1 MRILALVPGG
11 IGDQLLFFP
20 TLETLK
26 TQNPNATIDVVV
38 EPRSKS
44 AYSISPFVNEVL
56 LFDFRDRNGLA
67 DYLNLLGVIRD
78 REYEVSLNLSSN
90 WIVALLLWLNG
101 IPTRGGYEG
110 SNAIFANQTIPLK
123 SEQYQAYQYHDL
135 TEILGIQTPCPPPKV
150 SLPKSAIDWAEAQQ
164 KRLEIKNSGY
174 ILLYNY
180 GNYPINYWREII
192 DDIQQKQPSI
202 PVVLVETLESEAWIV
217 QLQANRPN
225 LKIVQPTDIAK
236 LAAIIAGANLLI
248 TPEGDV
254 LQTSVAVGTFT
265 YGLFAASSAEKRL
278 PPAQNTFIGIQ
289 SPTDKLED
297 ILPSLILDKLWQ
309 V

>member
-26 TQNPNATIDVVV
+26 TQNPTATIDVVV

-44 AYSISPFVNEVL
+44 AYSICPFVNEVL

-67 DYLNLLGVIRD
+67 DYLNLLGVMRD

-110 SNAIFANQTIPLK
+110 NNSTFVNQTVALN
-123 SEQYQAYQYHDL
+123 SEQYQAYQNHDI
-135 TEILGIQTPCPPPKV
+135 TEILGIKTPCPPPKL
-150 SLPKSAIDWAEAQQ
+150 SLSKSAIDWAEAEQ
-164 KRLEIKNSGY
+164 KRLDIKSTGY
-174 ILLYNY
+174 ILLYDY
-180 GNYPINYWREII
+180 ATYPVNYWREII

-202 PVVLVETLESEAWIV
+202 PVVLIETLESEAWIV

-225 LKIVQPTDIAK
+225 LKVVQPTDISK

-248 TPEGDV
+248 TAEGDV

-265 YGLFAASSAEKRL
+265 YGLFAASSAKKRL
-278 PPAQNTFIGIQ
+278 PPNQTTFLGIQ
-289 SPTDKLED
+289 SPSGKMED
-297 ILPSLILDKLWQ
+297 IPPSLILSKLWQ
-309 V
+309 A

>member
-26 TQNPNATIDVVV
+26 TQYPNATIDVVV

-44 AYSISPFVNEVL
+44 AYSISPFTNEVL
-56 LFDFRDRNGLA
+56 LLDFRDRNGLA

-78 REYEVSLNLSSN
+78 REYEVSINLSTN

-110 SNAIFANQTIPLK
+110 TNSTFVNQTIPLK

-135 TEILGIQTPCPPPKV
+135 TGLLGIQLPCPPPQV
-150 SLPKSAIDWAEAQQ
+150 SLPKSAIDWAEAEQ
-164 KRLEIKNSGY
+164 KRLDIKNSGY
-174 ILLYNY
+174 ILLYDY
-180 GNYPINYWREII
+180 ASYPINYWRDII
-192 DDIQQKQPSI
+192 DDIQQKQPNI
-202 PVVLVETLESEAWIV
+202 PIVLLETLESEAWIV

-225 LKIVQPTDIAK
+225 LKIVQPIDIAK

-265 YGLFAASSAEKRL
+265 YGLFAKSLAKNRL
-278 PPAQNTFIGIQ
+278 PPGQQAFLGIQ
-289 SPTDKLED
+289 SPTDKIED
-297 ILPSLILDKLWQ
+297 IAPNLILEKLWQ
-309 V
+309 A